1 MDKVS
6 IVIPVY
12 NCEKYLDECL
22 NSVIKQTYNNI
33 EVLLIDDGSTDLSG
47 KICDVYSEKDSR
59 FKTFHIKNGG
69 VSNARNT
76 GINEA
81 TGKYI
86 TFIDADDIV
95 SEYFIEKMVFGYKDD
110 VGLVVCNYTCLYK
123 DTEVYKP
130 YDIQGIISSETA
142 KKELFKDNSIRGF
155 SCNKMFLL
163 KTIKDNNLLF
173 DINIKIC
180 EDLLFCFTYMNFIK
194 NISIINEKHYFYRM
208 RKGSA
213 LNNSKIKND
222 LTVFDSYKKMYNI
235 DNRVYEYSKELYT
248 YLFFKYYKALK
259 KNNMLDS
266 VYKVAIGDM
275 IKNKNISFKQK
286 LIILCHRYLSKNITN
301 FLNKKK
307 QSKYNYYE

>member
-12 NCEKYLDECL
+12 NCAKYLDECL

-47 KICDVYSEKDSR
+47 KICDAYSEKDSR

-130 YDIQGIISSETA
+130 YDIQGIMSSETA

-180 EDLLFCFTYMNFIK
+180 EDLLFCCQA
-194 NISIINEKHYFYRM
+194 ISNSNKLVYDTTPYYHYITHSSNASQSQF
-208 RKGSA
+208 
-213 LNNSKIKND
+213 
-222 LTVFDSYKKMYNI
+222 
-235 DNRVYEYSKELYT
+235 
-248 YLFFKYYKALK
+248 
-259 KNNMLDS
+259 
-266 VYKVAIGDM
+266 
-275 IKNKNISFKQK
+275 SF
-286 LIILCHRYLSKNITN
+286 
-301 FLNKKK
+301 
-307 QSKYNYYE
+307 